1 MGAIKQLFIEWMEDQ
16 NLSEKD
22 LDKMDN
28 INEEFFE
35 WVRRKDT
42 DEENLLRN

>member
-35 WVRRKDT
+35 WIRRKDT
-42 DEENLLRN
+42 DGENLLRN